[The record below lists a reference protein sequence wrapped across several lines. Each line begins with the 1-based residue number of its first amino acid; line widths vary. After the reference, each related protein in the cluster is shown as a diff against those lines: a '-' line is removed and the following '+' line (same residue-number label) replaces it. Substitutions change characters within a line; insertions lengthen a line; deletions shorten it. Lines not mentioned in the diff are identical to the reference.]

1 MLELSK
7 VATCKK
13 SLSLL
18 FKLANIKKKSSIS
31 FWSLKL
37 FLPSSY
43 LRRICNLDVWIGIE
57 EVAKNFSIVQLKY
70 IIACVYSKSLE
81 GRLENSG

>member
-1 MLELSK
+1 MLVLSK

-18 FKLANIKKKSSIS
+18 FKLANIKKSSIS